1 MGVSVT
7 GASGRSLARMR
18 TAGLTLGLLGGA
30 AFYLYGPP
38 VTPALHGAAAAECND
53 LAGGNYRSY
62 RLDWVVGTR
71 PHWLCGNASRPREEP
86 VDMGWMVLPDFM
98 TGAF

>member
-62 RLDWVVGTR
+62 RLEWVTGT
-71 PHWLCGNASRPREEP
+71 PSHWQCFDRAEPAEKP
-86 VDMGWMVLPDFM
+86 VDMGWWVTPGF
-98 TGAF
+98 

>member
-7 GASGRSLARMR
+7 GASGRSLAKMR
-18 TAGLTLGLLGGA
+18 SAGLALGLLGGA

-62 RLDWVVGTR
+62 RLEWVTGM
-71 PHWLCGNASRPREEP
+71 PSRWQCFDRSERAQKP
-86 VDMGWMVLPDFM
+86 VDMGWWVTPGF
-98 TGAF
+98 

>member
-62 RLDWVVGTR
+62 RLEWVTGT
-71 PHWLCGNASRPREEP
+71 PSHWQCFDRSEPAQKP
-86 VDMGWMVLPDFM
+86 VDMGWWVTPGF
-98 TGAF
+98 

>member
-62 RLDWVVGTR
+62 RLEWVTGTPSHLQCFDR
-71 PHWLCGNASRPREEP
+71 SEPAQKP
-86 VDMGWMVLPDFM
+86 VDMGWWVTPGF
-98 TGAF
+98 